1 MSGLPY
7 ECPGCYRNVR
17 KGLLVLAV
25 GVVVVVAVDVD
36 VVDVLFVDGVVVVV
50 VVAMWTSCGQE
61 PSCCLEHLQ
70 LNLDTSNNGNN
81 RHPAQAKFSTPVYLG
96 TAVLLSAVGF

>member
-36 VVDVLFVDGVVVVV
+36 VVDVLFVDRFFDSDQKRIQKYF
-50 VVAMWTSCGQE
+50 TYRIE
-61 PSCCLEHLQ
+61 LQ
-70 LNLDTSNNGNN
+70 I
-81 RHPAQAKFSTPVYLG
+81 
-96 TAVLLSAVGF
+96 